1 MSNSEKVNSTS
12 IIEAY
17 NRIHNYITLTPIHTS
32 HLINSGLA
40 TSIKK
45 NVNIIVNSM
54 AKNKTM
60 NILSY
65 FYFPLSYINIC
76 VN

>member
-32 HLINSGLA
+32 HLINSIVGKKRKLILIILNYAAGLDLLF
-40 TSIKK
+40 I
-45 NVNIIVNSM
+45 
-54 AKNKTM
+54 
-60 NILSY
+60 
-65 FYFPLSYINIC
+65 
-76 VN
+76 